1 MAFTSWEALKTA
13 ILDAIADHVAGKP
26 CTGEYEIDGQRM
38 KYRSFDELQRLYDFA
53 LTQASRASRPRPSFG
68 RYRRFQ

>member
-1 MAFTSWEALKTA
+1 MAFSSWSALKTA

-38 KYRSFDELQRLYDFA
+38 RYRSFDELQRLYEFA
-53 LTQASRASRPRPSFG
+53 HKQAAREARPRPSYG
-68 RYRRFQ
+68 RFRRFQ